1 MSESHTPRSLDD
13 VLDGIHFAMVATSD
27 GTRMRARPLALQ
39 EVDGSTLRFLVSTE
53 AEWVRALGPTGSPA
67 LVTFAQEK
75 GNTWVAVEGTARER
89 DDRAT
94 VQRLYNTVND
104 AFFDGADDPK
114 ARVLEVT
121 AETGE
126 WWDGPSGR
134 LGQALGILG
143 TKLTGDTKKAGDQGP
158 VAL

>member
-13 VLDGIHFAMVATSD
+13 VLDGIRFAMVATYEA
-27 GTRMRARPLALQ
+27 GALKARPLAVQ
-39 EVDGSTLRFLVSTE
+39 EVDGSTIRFLVSTS
-53 AEWVRALGPTGSPA
+53 AEWVRALGAGGSPA
-67 LVTFAQEK
+67 LLTFAQEK
-75 GNTWVAVEGTARER
+75 GNTWVAVEGTAREL

-94 VQRLYNTVND
+94 VARLYDPVND
-104 AFFDGADDPK
+104 AFFDGVDDPQI
-114 ARVLEVT
+114 RVLEVQV
-121 AETGE
+121 ERGE

-158 VAL
+158 VQV